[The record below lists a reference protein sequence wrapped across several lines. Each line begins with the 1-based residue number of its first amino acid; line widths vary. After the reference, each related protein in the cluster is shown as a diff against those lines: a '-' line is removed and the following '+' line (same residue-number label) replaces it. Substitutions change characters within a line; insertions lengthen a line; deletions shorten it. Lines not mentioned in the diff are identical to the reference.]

1 MAADLDL
8 LEATGTVSRQSLDDN
23 TRELFERGIAAIE
36 DGRVADALGFLRE
49 ANALAPDHAQ
59 LRSVLGLAVAQADG
73 NFPEART
80 LCEDAAKQ
88 EFFNPEVYLNLAR
101 VYLCFGFKNEGCR
114 FLMRGQMIDPAN
126 AEIQQALDQLGARM
140 DPVLR
145 FLPRQHFINR
155 WLGSARHTLTE
166 RQDTQVAA

>member
-1 MAADLDL
+1 MSESESLSAALDSASRA
-8 LEATGTVSRQSLDDN
+8 EALFQQGLVLFQREQYEKARVCFHAAQDAEPNHSRARSYLGVSIATCERQ
-23 TRELFERGIAAIE
+23 FEE
-36 DGRVADALGFLRE
+36 
-49 ANALAPDHAQ
+49 ALA
-59 LRSVLGLAVAQADG
+59 
-73 NFPEART
+73 
-80 LCEDAAKQ
+80 LCTSAAKQ

-126 AEIQQALDQLGARM
+126 VEIQRALDQLGARM